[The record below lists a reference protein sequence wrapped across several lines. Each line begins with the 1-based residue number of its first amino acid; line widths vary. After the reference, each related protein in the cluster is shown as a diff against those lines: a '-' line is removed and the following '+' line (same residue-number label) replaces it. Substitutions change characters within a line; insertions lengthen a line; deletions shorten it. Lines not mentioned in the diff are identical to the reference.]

1 MSLNSII
8 DKILISMR
16 DEIKNKENMDI
27 ITNDIIKPIVERILD
42 NMYPYFIGSCITILL
57 ILLII
62 FSILILNLK
71 IYYK

>member
-8 DKILISMR
+8 EKILISVR
-16 DEIKNKENMDI
+16 EEIKNEKNMDLI
-27 ITNDIIKPIVERILD
+27 KNDIIKPIVERIID
-42 NMYPYFIGSCITILL
+42 NIYPYFIGSCVIIIL